1 MIMKKLLIVVLL
13 VVSASSCVL
22 QKATSSFKDVT
33 PESVFEYPVIADL
46 QIGDKISYH
55 YVPEDIIR
63 KRLTKVELIE
73 SAIAATLKE
82 NGNADVL
89 LYPQYVFKYVEGSNI
104 KTITVTGYP
113 AKYVFRK
120 VNDNDFEILNSY
132 HSIVKSPHQ
141 KSMKKHKLETFGYG
155 MPYNPIR

>member
-1 MIMKKLLIVVLL
+1 MKKLLIVVLL

-120 VNDNDFEILNSY
+120 VNDNFRKLYFLSKRVHSQLRLCTLYFILLSY
-132 HSIVKSPHQ
+132 IIHC
-141 KSMKKHKLETFGYG
+141 
-155 MPYNPIR
+155 